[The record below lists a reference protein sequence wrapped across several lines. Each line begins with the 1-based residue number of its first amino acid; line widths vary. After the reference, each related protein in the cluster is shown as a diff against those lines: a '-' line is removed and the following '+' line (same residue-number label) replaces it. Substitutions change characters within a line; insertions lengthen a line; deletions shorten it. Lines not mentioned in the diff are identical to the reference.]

1 MACCGPNIQFTNG
14 RKKLEALQNFKNKN
28 INIKLNPNIKLEFN
42 PETGHWRKNFEDI
55 SLSNQ
60 IGNDEKYNDLE
71 EKILKQKIEIDSL
84 QKKYLEKL
92 AKLLLMTQSHC
103 QIKDTILESFEKN
116 LSIPKEEILNENM
129 NVKYNTRIKTISEQD
144 VNVNQFYEEPEPKV
158 LKGSEM
164 VPTN

>member
-84 QKKYLEKL
+84 QKK
-92 AKLLLMTQSHC
+92 
-103 QIKDTILESFEKN
+103 
-116 LSIPKEEILNENM
+116 
-129 NVKYNTRIKTISEQD
+129 
-144 VNVNQFYEEPEPKV
+144 
-158 LKGSEM
+158 
-164 VPTN
+164 